1 MREFVLLFPAAAAAS
16 RGVSGWFGRGLLV
29 PLVVVVT
36 PPLLVEMVV
45 EIGQGS

>member
-1 MREFVLLFPAAAAAS
+1 MREFVLLFPAAAL
-16 RGVSGWFGRGLLV
+16 RGVYGWIGRGLLA

-36 PPLLVEMVV
+36 LPLLVEMVV

>member
-1 MREFVLLFPAAAAAS
+1 MLFFPAAAAAS
-16 RGVSGWFGRGLLV
+16 RGVSGWFGRGLLA

-36 PPLLVEMVV
+36 LPLVGEMVV